1 MANVLIFG
9 GGLQALSAAHSLR
22 LSGCRVV
29 MATKGDRVASRSRFI
44 DKHIEL
50 EDDSDSEQLL
60 PQLSHIVEE
69 ESIDVI
75 IPMED
80 EQAAC
85 LSRCKARLENGSGVK
100 CAVAEDSLFSM
111 VSDKSSFISFCE
123 KNALPHPKTIALKGE
138 GNEHEHDGLAFPL
151 LIKPNHAAGARGL
164 TLVRNVEELDAMLP
178 RVVSSYG
185 ACTLQEYISVKDYYY
200 NVMLYRDANGRF
212 VNHCILKIL
221 RYYPINGGSSCCGIT
236 VEQDDL
242 LRICEE
248 TLDKLDWVGFA
259 DFDVLE
265 GDDGDFRLVELNPRL
280 PACLRAAEVSG
291 VNFPMLIV
299 SDALGG
305 GATPYVYSPG
315 KVLRFLGLDL
325 AWFLCSSNRFKATP
339 SWFRFF
345 GKNLFY
351 QEGGRYD
358 AKAFACSMLEGAR
371 KFFSKSF
378 RAQKSGM
385 N

>member
-1 MANVLIFG
+1 MKANVLIFG
-9 GGLQALSAAHSLR
+9 GGLQALSAAHSLQ

-29 MATKGDRVASRSRFI
+29 MATKGDRVASQSRFI
-44 DKHIEL
+44 DKYIEL
-50 EDDSDSEQLL
+50 EDDSDSEQLFPL
-60 PQLSHIVEE
+60 LSRIVAE

-123 KNALPHPKTIALKGE
+123 KNALPHPKTVALNGM
-138 GNEHEHDGLAFPL
+138 GNERDELVFPL
-151 LIKPNHAAGARGL
+151 LIKPNHGAGARGL
-164 TLVRNVEELDAMLP
+164 TLVRNVEELDALLP
-178 RVVSSYG
+178 GVVSSYG
-185 ACTLQEYISVKDYYY
+185 ACTLQEYISGKDYYY
-200 NVMLYRDANGRF
+200 NVMLYRDAKGRF

-299 SDALGG
+299 SDALKGEV
-305 GATPYVYSPG
+305 APYAYSPG

-325 AWFLCSSNRFKATP
+325 VWFLCSPNRFKTSP
-339 SWFRFF
+339 SWFRFW
-345 GKNLFY
+345 GRNLFY